1 MRAVGLMVEHI
12 PGAALQV
19 LYAPGR
25 VGLAGRHLYVPSLA
39 DRRISHS
46 EMKQLDRN
54 AHKK

>member
-1 MRAVGLMVEHI
+1 MVEHI

-54 AHKK
+54 AHKERGQQ